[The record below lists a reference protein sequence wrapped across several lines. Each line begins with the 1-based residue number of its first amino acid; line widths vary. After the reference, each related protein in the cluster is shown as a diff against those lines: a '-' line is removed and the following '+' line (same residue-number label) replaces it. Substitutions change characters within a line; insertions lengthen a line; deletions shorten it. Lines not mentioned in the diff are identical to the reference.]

1 MIVVYIFF
9 MWFPVS
15 LPSLLKKAPD
25 RRPESPPTVPMVSW
39 PHVPFFA
46 CFFVLF
52 VLTEAPP
59 SGKAA
64 VNVKAMPPIPPVS
77 RWIHCRLFFCQL
89 HKRMFCLIFSSR
101 MWQPCIRRSLCWKL
115 FLDLCIDIFQC
126 PLHVLLFFYSGQ
138 REKESCLEWSQQG
151 TLFCMYCMCC
161 MFFWCFLF
169 YSRKWKSWAKKS
181 TSWRR
186 FLFFW
191 MSVIKKQKVDI
202 GNCVLPG
209 EAKSFDIESRLC
221 QGVLLDILFVSKK
234 KIYFHLLQ
242 FKELEG
248 IYKLKAVSC
257 LKELNFIFHLHLHF
271 FCISKEKESLEA
283 QLQNLGK
290 DRMFACIFF
299 LSK

>member
-161 MFFWCFLF
+161 MFFLCFLF

-186 FLFFW
+186 FLFFLNVCDQETKSW
-191 MSVIKKQKVDI
+191 YWELCAARRSKIFRHWIKIMSRCAF
-202 GNCVLPG
+202 GHSFCV
-209 EAKSFDIESRLC
+209 
-221 QGVLLDILFVSKK
+221 KK